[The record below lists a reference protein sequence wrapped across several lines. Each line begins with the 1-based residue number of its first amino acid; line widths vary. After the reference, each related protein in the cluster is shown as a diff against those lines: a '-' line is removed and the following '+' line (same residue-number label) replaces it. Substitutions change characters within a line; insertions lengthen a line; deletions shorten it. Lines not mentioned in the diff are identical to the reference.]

1 MKNDKFKNVIN
12 ERTLRDFDYVTR
24 QSTFYQE
31 DSVVEPKT
39 LRDPRG
45 NKERD
50 MRKLSKKDRWD
61 D

>member
-12 ERTLRDFDYVTR
+12 ERTLRNFDKFTR
-24 QSTFYQE
+24 EQTFISE
-31 DSVVEPKT
+31 DDIAPKAQ
-39 LRDPRG
+39 RDPRG

-50 MRKLSKKDRWD
+50 MRKISKKDRWD